1 MATDVK
7 IILSAEDRTRAAL
20 EGIIGRLGD
29 MNSAASLVRGGLAQ
43 LGAALSVGALVAWGK
58 ATIDGVDA
66 LNDLADATGSSIENI
81 SGLEDVARRTG
92 TSFDTVGGALVKFNQ
107 ALGNAKPGSD
117 AEQALTALGLSV
129 KNLQALDPAQALLQT
144 AVALQG
150 FADDGNKARLTQ
162 ELFGK
167 SLREVAPLLKDLADK
182 GVLNNSVT
190 TAAAQEAEKFNKE
203 LFALNKNVTDAS
215 RSLALYFIPQI
226 NEAIQRFRD
235 GAKEGKNFY
244 QVIIDQQLR
253 LLGLRSGPS
262 EDAARLTE
270 INNLLE
276 GGNLHESRRNALLRE
291 QAALQAKLASSAY
304 SPSTRRANDLAPPEA
319 KPSLPALGGTGTGK
333 GDKGGKPAAP
343 ANAFDSLNASLDKYL
358 ALNQAA
364 AAQEQ
369 DLSATERLRISTL
382 SELVSKYAAGNLTML
397 QFIDLQQKFKR
408 VVDAGQAAEDA
419 AQARKDA
426 KADAELMLKL
436 KRQSA
441 IDEGDQLERDN
452 ADYRAQEEQVHQ
464 ERIRLG
470 RARAIELGMAVQDE
484 NDRFAEAEAK
494 HFEDSF
500 NALIKQGEDKQRRL
514 QTLYDAGPS
523 ATLAQQREDMALL
536 TAELE
541 AGRISEAQYL
551 EAVSTRL
558 DLVAPKLAETASL
571 ADQLGLSFSSAFE
584 DAITSGKDFG
594 QVLQGLEQDII
605 RIAARK
611 LITEPV
617 GNFIASGI
625 STYLGGLSF
634 AGGGYT
640 GSGARS
646 GGLDGMGG
654 FLAMMH
660 PQETVID
667 HRASNGQGAAAPVIN
682 VVQNF
687 TVGDVAS
694 VSLVRQA
701 VAGSERRIAASIG
714 RSMNYGGAIA

>member
-7 IILSAEDRTRAAL
+7 IILSAEDRTRATI
-20 EGIIGRLGD
+20 EGMIGRLGD

-66 LNDLADATGSSIENI
+66 LNDLKAATGSSIENI
-81 SGLEDVARRTG
+81 SALEDVAKRTG
-92 TSFDTVGGALVKFNQ
+92 TSFDTVGSALIKFNK
-107 ALGNAKPGSD
+107 LLNDAKPGSD
-117 AEQALTALGLSV
+117 AEAALKAL
-129 KNLQALDPAQALLQT
+129 NLNIEELKTLDPAEAMRQT
-144 AVALQG
+144 AVALSG
-150 FADDGNKARLTQ
+150 FADDGNKGRLML

-167 SLREVAPLLKDLADK
+167 STRDVAKFLQDLAEQQK
-182 GVLNNSVT
+182 LVATVT
-190 TAAAQEAEKFNKE
+190 TATSLETEKFNNHLSTLKKNAEDSARSIAEKLLPVINRVFQDFNSFNQNRTLASAAADVIKYNNELNALKTRLGSPFNFAGNLSKE
-203 LFALNKNVTDAS
+203 IAETTAKLEAAKAAFNAL
-215 RSLALYFIPQI
+215 
-226 NEAIQRFRD
+226 
-235 GAKEGKNFY
+235 
-244 QVIIDQQLR
+244 
-253 LLGLRSGPS
+253 
-262 EDAARLTE
+262 DAARKKATAP
-270 INNLLE
+270 
-276 GGNLHESRRNALLRE
+276 ALD
-291 QAALQAKLASSAY
+291 AA
-304 SPSTRRANDLAPPEA
+304 P
-319 KPSLPALGGTGTGK
+319 KPSLPDTLGGTGTGK
-333 GDKGGKPAAP
+333 GDKGGSGSKGATPT
-343 ANAFDSLNASLDKYL
+343 NAFDSLNASLDKYL

-397 QFIDLQQKFKR
+397 QFIDLQQKLKR

-441 IDEGDQLERDN
+441 IDMGDEVERQN
-452 ADYRAQEEQVHQ
+452 AEARALDEEVHA

-484 NDRFAEAEAK
+484 NDRLAEDAAKAQLK

-500 NALIKQGEDKQRRL
+500 NALVKQGEDKQRRL
-514 QTLYDAGPS
+514 QALYDAGPS
-523 ATLAQQREDMALL
+523 ATLARQREDIALL

-541 AGRISEAQYL
+541 AGRISEEQYL

-558 DLVAPKLAETASL
+558 DLVAPKLAESASL

-584 DAITSGKDFG
+584 DAIVSGKDFG

-605 RIAARK
+605 RIVARK

-617 GNFIASGI
+617 GNFLSTSI
-625 STYLGGLSF
+625 SAMLGGISF

-640 GSGARS
+640 GAGLRT
-646 GGLDGMGG
+646 GGLDGRGG
-654 FLAMMH
+654 FMAMLH
-660 PQETVID
+660 PNETVVD
-667 HRASNGQGAAAPVIN
+667 HERGGSAGAGQSVT

-701 VAGSERRIAASIG
+701 VANSERRIASSIG
-714 RSMNYGGAIA
+714 RSMSYGGAIG

>member
-1 MATDVK
+1 MASNAVSIVLNAVDNT
-7 IILSAEDRTRAAL
+7 AR
-20 EGIIGRLGD
+20 GID
-29 MNSAASLVRGGLAQ
+29 SAADRLVKFESVTSLASRGLAN

-58 ATIDGVDA
+58 ATIDGIDA

-129 KNLQALDPAQALLQT
+129 KELQALDPAQALLQT

-167 SLREVAPLLKDLADK
+167 SLRDVAPLLKDLADK

-203 LFALNKNVTDAS
+203 LFALSKNVTDAS
-215 RSLALYFIPQI
+215 RSLALYFIPEI
-226 NEAIQRFRD
+226 NRTIELYRQ

-244 QVIIDQQLR
+244 QVMVDEQLR
-253 LLGLRSGPS
+253 LLGLKDGPK
-262 EDAARLTE
+262 EYAKRLTD
-270 INNLLE
+270 INEQLAN
-276 GGNLHESRRNALLRE
+276 GNLHESRRNALLRE
-291 QAALQAKLASSAY
+291 RTALAAKLQTTPLDDTDQRPNETRRLQA
-304 SPSTRRANDLAPPEA
+304 R
-319 KPSLPALGGTGTGK
+319 PSLPATLGGAKAGAGAAKTARDKEHDERIRLGRQMAMQL
-333 GDKGGKPAAP
+333 GDELERD
-343 ANAFDSLNASLDKYL
+343 NAELRK
-358 ALNQAA
+358 QA
-364 AAQEQ
+364 Q
-369 DLSATERLRISTL
+369 
-382 SELVSKYAAGNLTML
+382 
-397 QFIDLQQKFKR
+397 
-408 VVDAGQAAEDA
+408 
-419 AQARKDA
+419 
-426 KADAELMLKL
+426 ADAELMLKL
-436 KRQSA
+436 SRQAA
-441 IDEGDQLERDN
+441 IDQGDELERQN
-452 ADYRAQEEQVHQ
+452 AEARALDEEVHA

-484 NDRFAEAEAK
+484 NDRLADDAAKAQLK

-500 NALIKQGEDKQRRL
+500 NALVRQGEDKQRRL
-514 QTLYDAGPS
+514 QSLYDAGPS
-523 ATLAQQREDMALL
+523 ATLAKQREDVALL

-541 AGRISEAQYL
+541 AGRISEEQYL

-558 DLVAPKLAETASL
+558 DLVAPKLAESASL

-584 DAITSGKDFG
+584 DAIVSGKDFG
-594 QVLQGLEQDII
+594 SVLQGLEQDII

-617 GNFIASGI
+617 GNFLSTSI
-625 STYLGGLSF
+625 SAMLGGISF

-640 GSGARS
+640 GSGPRS

-654 FLAMMH
+654 YMAMVH
-660 PQETVID
+660 PDETVVD
-667 HRASNGQGAAAPVIN
+667 HRASGSPGSAAPVIH

-701 VAGSERRIAASIG
+701 AANSERRIASSIG
-714 RSMNYGGAIA
+714 RSMSYGGAIG

>member
-7 IILSAEDRTRAAL
+7 IILSAEDRTRATI
-20 EGIIGRLGD
+20 EGMIGRLGD

-66 LNDLADATGSSIENI
+66 LNDLSDATGSSIENI
-81 SGLEDVARRTG
+81 SALEDTALRTG
-92 TSFDTVGGALVKFNQ
+92 TSFDTAGSALIKFN
-107 ALGNAKPGSD
+107 ATLSDAKPGSD
-117 AEQALTALGLSV
+117 AEKALTALGLSV
-129 KNLQALDPAQALLQT
+129 KDLKAQDPAQALLQT
-144 AVALQG
+144 AVALEG
-150 FADDGNKARLTQ
+150 FADDANKARLSK

-167 SLREVAPLLKDLADK
+167 SLREVAPLLKDLAEK
-182 GVLNNSVT
+182 GLRAASVT

-270 INNLLE
+270 INTLLE

-291 QAALQAKLASSAY
+291 QTALQAKLASSAY
-304 SPSTRRANDLAPPEA
+304 SPSTRRANDLAPPA
-319 KPSLPALGGTGTGK
+319 PKPSLPATLG
-333 GDKGGKPAAP
+333 AAP
-343 ANAFDSLNASLDKYL
+343 TNAFDSLNASLDKYL

-397 QFIDLQQKFKR
+397 QFIDLQQKLKR

-441 IDEGDQLERDN
+441 IDMGDELERQN
-452 ADYRAQEEQVHQ
+452 AEARALDEEVHA

-484 NDRFAEAEAK
+484 NDRLAEDAAKAQLK

-500 NALIKQGEDKQRRL
+500 NALVKQGEDKQRRL
-514 QTLYDAGPS
+514 QALYDAGPS
-523 ATLAQQREDMALL
+523 ATLARQREDIALL

-541 AGRISEAQYL
+541 AGRISEEQYL

-558 DLVAPKLAETASL
+558 DLVAPKLAESASL

-584 DAITSGKDFG
+584 DAIVSGKDFG
-594 QVLQGLEQDII
+594 SVLQGLEQDII

-617 GNFIASGI
+617 GNFLSTSI
-625 STYLGGLSF
+625 SAMLGGISF

-640 GSGARS
+640 GAGLRT
-646 GGLDGMGG
+646 GGLDGKGG
-654 FLAMMH
+654 FMAMLH

-667 HRASNGQGAAAPVIN
+667 HTQGGGNSPQPSVT

-701 VAGSERRIAASIG
+701 VANSERRIASSIG
-714 RSMNYGGAIA
+714 RSMSYGGAIG